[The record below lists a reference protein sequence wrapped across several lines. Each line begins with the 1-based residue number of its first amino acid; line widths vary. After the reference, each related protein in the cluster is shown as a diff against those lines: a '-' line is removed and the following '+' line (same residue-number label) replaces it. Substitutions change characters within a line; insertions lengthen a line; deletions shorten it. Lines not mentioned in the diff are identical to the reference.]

1 MTQIPFE
8 RLMAY
13 ADGELDEEEAR
24 AIERRVALDPGL
36 AEQLAAL
43 RGQDSLLRSALKAFE
58 RTPVPDAA
66 RRAVLASAGAPP
78 AVPPMAL
85 SLQRWLLPAG
95 AAAAAAILVAVAT
108 GWTTASRIEHR
119 LAALEASRIQDER
132 IISEAVSQ
140 ALETQ
145 LSGRSVSWQ
154 RPAQDLEGSV
164 KPLRTYQAA
173 NGQWC
178 REYEGSVTSNGWVR
192 YQHAIA
198 CRVGEGSW
206 LKQVEITTDS

>member
-1 MTQIPFE
+1 M
-8 RLMAY
+8 
-13 ADGELDEEEAR
+13 
-24 AIERRVALDPGL
+24 
-36 AEQLAAL
+36 
-43 RGQDSLLRSALKAFE
+43 S
-58 RTPVPDAA
+58 
-66 RRAVLASAGAPP
+66 P
-78 AVPPMAL
+78 AVPPMVM

-132 IISEAVSQ
+132 VISEAVSQ

-154 RPAQDLEGSV
+154 RPAQDLQGEV

-178 REYEGSVTSNGWVR
+178 REYEGTVTSNGWVR